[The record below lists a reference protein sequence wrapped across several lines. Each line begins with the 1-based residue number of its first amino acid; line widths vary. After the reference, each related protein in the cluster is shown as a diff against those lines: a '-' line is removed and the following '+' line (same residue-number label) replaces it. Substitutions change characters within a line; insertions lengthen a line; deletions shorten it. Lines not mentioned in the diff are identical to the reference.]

1 MDSSSKSDLS
11 IKEKNVVFFSDDIFK
26 INNETSIKK
35 QLDSDIERE
44 IAQSFFNILQEH
56 STADFLTIHIPFL
69 FASLGI
75 SEDFIK
81 LTLLKHYKN
90 LTIDNTTNGKIIDF
104 DKILHYIH
112 KLLIF
117 MENHATILEYWK
129 LVLFNVPL
137 KRESIE
143 KFDNLEEINWFMQ
156 ILNVKD
162 LKSIEEMD
170 KISANLIKNNKKEYK
185 SKVPSTASQTFLV
198 ALKMINVASSTDSL
212 YITYLDFAHLL
223 GKLGLLEY

>member
-1 MDSSSKSDLS
+1 
-11 IKEKNVVFFSDDIFK
+11 
-26 INNETSIKK
+26 
-35 QLDSDIERE
+35 
-44 IAQSFFNILQEH
+44 
-56 STADFLTIHIPFL
+56 
-69 FASLGI
+69 
-75 SEDFIK
+75 
-81 LTLLKHYKN
+81 
-90 LTIDNTTNGKIIDF
+90 
-104 DKILHYIH
+104 
-112 KLLIF
+112 
-117 MENHATILEYWK
+117 MENQATIMEYWK

-143 KFDNLEEINWFMQ
+143 KCDNLEEINWFMQ

-170 KISANLIKNNKKEYK
+170 KISANLVKNNKKEYET
-185 SKVPSTASQTFLV
+185 KVPSTASQTFLV